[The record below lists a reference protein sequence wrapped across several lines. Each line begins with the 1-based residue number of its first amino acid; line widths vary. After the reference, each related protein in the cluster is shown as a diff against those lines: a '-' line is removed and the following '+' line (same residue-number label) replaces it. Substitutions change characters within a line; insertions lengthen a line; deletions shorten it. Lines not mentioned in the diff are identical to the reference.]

1 MKGLFTLD
9 LQFLISQ
16 KRLFM
21 VFLFIMAAFVFGG
34 DSNILMSMAPLLIII
49 ILIRSLLIEVEANN
63 ARMLFTMPFL
73 EKTLLLKNML

>member
-63 ARMLFTMPFL
+63 ANAFYDAFF
-73 EKTLLLKNML
+73 